1 MKAFVKSQFRYCPLV
16 SVFCGRQT
24 NVHINHILEMALRAV
39 YNDEISYFE
48 ELLWKNTSETI
59 HQTNI
64 KIFAAELFKVKNNI
78 SKDIM
83 A

>member
-1 MKAFVKSQFRYCPLV
+1 MTFPQMRNIMKAFVKSQFGYCPLV

-48 ELLWKNTSETI
+48 ELL
-59 HQTNI
+59 
-64 KIFAAELFKVKNNI
+64 
-78 SKDIM
+78 
-83 A
+83 